1 MGVYLLQ
8 EMARWAGA
16 TAVLAALG
24 CLIAGALG
32 VQMSAS
38 YLLPGDEAFALA
50 RAMAILGGVSVL
62 VAGASCTFYYWT
74 IGVASGRATVL
85 IEAGVL
91 GGATAFAGLLRLL
104 AVRSRARAPR

>member
-1 MGVYLLQ
+1 MAVSLLQ
-8 EMARWAGA
+8 DVAQWAGA

-38 YLLPGDEAFALA
+38 VLLPGDEAFALA
-50 RAMAILGGVSVL
+50 RAMAILGGVAVL
-62 VAGASCTFYYWT
+62 VAGASSTLFYWN

-85 IEAGVL
+85 IESGML
-91 GGATAFAGLLRLL
+91 GGAMVFAGLLRVLV
-104 AVRSRARAPR
+104 VRSRARAPR